1 MASTCVGCDNPFE
14 RKTKGFNR
22 ASVRSFT
29 SPRTFSILLP
39 GKDSYSEGYLC
50 PDCQRQI
57 RSNTVPRQ
65 GTKKRTL
72 PSPTYMSAKR
82 ARLGQRQNNGPE
94 REMTNLAR
102 PQWVTIHLGYAP
114 ILILYHIH
122 WRETVK
128 ILAVTS
134 IPKWRTPAI
143 VSAWAGV
150 YKLSYGP
157 P

>member
-94 REMTNLAR
+94 REMTTGAAVKMAIPYLRKSYFKKALRILVKNSCAAR
-102 PQWVTIHLGYAP
+102 RALIEVHGD
-114 ILILYHIH
+114 ILK
-122 WRETVK
+122 EEVCE
-128 ILAVTS
+128 
-134 IPKWRTPAI
+134 IP
-143 VSAWAGV
+143 
-150 YKLSYGP
+150 
-157 P
+157 